1 MFKMNLKKIR
11 MKKYEFEKYE
21 FEKKIWIKKINMNF
35 EKFANVIKSYG
46 FQIERTMELK
56 WMWTCE

>member
-1 MFKMNLKKIR
+1 